1 MKTFLRFFPGLFA
14 AFIVADAGAAPVV
27 SNLTAAQ
34 RAGTELV
41 DISYD
46 LEAPGFGPVT
56 VTLEAS
62 IDGGATWTV
71 PVVSATGA
79 VGGSV
84 TPGTGKAIVWNAGV
98 DWLGK
103 YSTQMRFRVMA
114 DDLVLIPGGSFAMG
128 RTSGDTDADAP
139 SITVT
144 VSPFYIQQTETTK
157 AHWDEVRVWGLS
169 NGYTD
174 LASGAGKASNHPV
187 HSVTWWDVVK
197 WCNARSE
204 KESLTPVYTVSGAVM
219 RTGTTEPTV
228 NWSAN
233 GYRLPT
239 EAEWEK
245 AARGGVSGKRFP
257 WGTDTISHAQA
268 NYYGSSAS
276 AYDQSPIN
284 NHHPSYSAGGFAYTS
299 PVGSFGA
306 NPYGL
311 YDMAGNV
318 WEWIWDRYGS
328 SYYTTSNG
336 TTDPRGPASGGGRV
350 LRGGG
355 WGDSAVRARCAAR
368 QYFVPGYTG
377 IFLGFRPVC
386 SSIHAATGSADSA
399 NVTVD
404 TRVAPTV
411 TSPFASSL
419 TANGATLGG
428 EVTSDGGAAIS
439 ERGFVIAVTSGNNDP
454 LIGGPGV
461 TKVVAAGALG
471 SFSAMVSGLD
481 NAVGHTFKA
490 YAMNEKGVA
499 YSLPGSFVPLGN
511 NADLGLLTISTGTLS
526 PGFSGSITVYN
537 ITVGSEVTSISV
549 TPTVAESVATVKV
562 NGTSLTSGNSSA
574 PLNLNV
580 GTNPI
585 QIEVTAQNGSDQKT
599 YVVSVFRPG
608 PPKLTGTTLTS
619 FSGGGAVLGATVS
632 ESASGTV
639 TSRGFVVATASL
651 PTVGSATSFT
661 ASTGGLGSFSVT
673 ASGLSSGVRYFA
685 RPFAENQDGIGY
697 GNEVSFTTDTPVN
710 LGLGGIGQVANRE
723 IQAGEIQRF
732 QLTLDSAK
740 ALELLVSGAGS
751 GLQVRLRNASGAVL
765 ETSLSG
771 GISRKVLS
779 GSYTVEIENTSGE
792 PKTYTFDLDASNT
805 LSVTPV
811 VTLSPSSLISKK
823 LKPVSSTA
831 TIRNAGEL
839 PDKLRV
845 SATPGNRDFIV
856 SYSNGT
862 NITAAVVAGTHETA
876 NLESIDPGSVV
887 RISVTPN
894 RKTLDKKGKIV
905 RKTFTIQMTVSS
917 QTMSSNSSAGSV
929 RVSTK

>member
-1 MKTFLRFFPGLFA
+1 MKIFLRLSPGLFA
-14 AFIVADAGAAPVV
+14 AFIVSEASAAPVV
-27 SNLTAAQ
+27 SNLTATQ
-34 RAGTELV
+34 RAGTKLV

-46 LEAPGFGPVT
+46 LVAPGFGRVA

-62 IDGGATWTV
+62 SDGGATWTV
-71 PVVSATGA
+71 PVASATGE

-98 DWLGK
+98 DWLGN
-103 YSTQMRFRVMA
+103 YSTQMRFRVVA

-144 VSPFYIQQTETTK
+144 VSPFYIQLTETTK
-157 AHWDEVRVWGLS
+157 AHWDEVRAWGLS

-204 KESLTPVYTVSGAVM
+204 KEGLTPVYTVSAAVM
-219 RTGTTEPTV
+219 RTGTTEPTA

-268 NYYGSSAS
+268 NYYGSSS
-276 AYDQSPIN
+276 NAYDQSPIN

-299 PVGSFGA
+299 PVGSFAA
-306 NPYGL
+306 NQYGL

-318 WEWIWDRYGS
+318 WEWSWDRYGS

-336 TTDPRGPASGGGRV
+336 TTDPRGPASGAGRV

-355 WGDSAVRARCAAR
+355 WGDNAVRARCAGR
-368 QYFVPGYTG
+368 QYFAPGYQG

-411 TSPFASSL
+411 TSPSATSF

-428 EVTSDGGAAIS
+428 QVTSDGGAAIS
-439 ERGFVIAVTSGNNDP
+439 ERGFVYAVTSANNDAV
-454 LIGGPGV
+454 IGGPGV
-461 TKVVAAGALG
+461 MKVVVAGTIGIFRTVA
-471 SFSAMVSGLD
+471 SGLA
-481 NAVGHTFKA
+481 NAVNHTFKA
-490 YAMNEKGVA
+490 YATNEKGVG
-499 YSLPGSFVPLGN
+499 YSLPGSFLPLGN
-511 NADLGLLTISTGTLS
+511 NADLSSLTISTGTLS
-526 PGFSGSITVYN
+526 PGFSGNITAYN
-537 ITVGSEVTSISV
+537 VTVGSEITSISV

-580 GTNPI
+580 GSNTLLV
-585 QIEVTAQNGSDQKT
+585 QVTAQNGSDLKT
-599 YVVSVFRPG
+599 YSLNVVRPG
-608 PPKLTGTTLTS
+608 PPKLTGTALTS
-619 FSGGGAVLGATVS
+619 YTGSDAVLGATVS
-632 ESASGTV
+632 ESASGAV
-639 TSRGFVVATASL
+639 TSRGFVLATASL

-673 ASGLSSGVRYFA
+673 ASGLTSGVRYFA

-710 LGLGGIGQVANRE
+710 IGAGGVGQVANRE

-740 ALELLVSGAGS
+740 ALELLLNGAGG
-751 GLQVRLRNASGAVL
+751 GLQVRLRNASGSIL

-771 GISRKVLS
+771 AISRKVLS
-779 GSYTVEIENTSGE
+779 GSYTIEIENTSGD
-792 PKTYTFDLDASNT
+792 PKTYTFDLDASST
-805 LSVTPV
+805 ISVTPAI
-811 VTLSPSSLISKK
+811 TLSPSSVISKK

-845 SATPGNRDFIV
+845 GATPGNRDFIV
-856 SYSNGT
+856 SYSNGG
-862 NITAAVVAGTHETA
+862 NLTAAIVAGTHETPI
-876 NLESIDPGSVV
+876 LESIAPGSVV

-894 RKTLDKKGKIV
+894 RKTLNKKGKIV
-905 RKTFTIQMTVSS
+905 RKTFSIQMTVSS
-917 QTMSSNSSAGSV
+917 PLMTTNSATGSV

>member
-1 MKTFLRFFPGLFA
+1 MKTFLRLFPGLFA
-14 AFIVADAGAAPVV
+14 AFILTDASAAPVV

-34 RAGTELV
+34 RAGTKLV

-46 LEAPGFGPVT
+46 LVAPGFGLVT

-71 PVVSATGA
+71 PVASATGA

-103 YSTQMRFRVMA
+103 YSTQMRFRVVA

-157 AHWDEVRVWGLS
+157 AHWDEVRAWGLS

-204 KESLTPVYTVSGAVM
+204 KEGLTPVYSVSAAVM
-219 RTGTTEPTV
+219 RTGTTEPTA

-268 NYYGSSAS
+268 NYYGSSS
-276 AYDQSPIN
+276 NAYDQSPIN
-284 NHHPSYSAGGFAYTS
+284 NYHPSYSAGGFAYTS

-306 NPYGL
+306 NQYGL

-318 WEWIWDRYGS
+318 WEWSWDRYGS

-336 TTDPRGPASGGGRV
+336 TTDPRGPASGTGRV

-355 WGDSAVRARCAAR
+355 WGDSAVRARCAGR
-368 QYFVPGYTG
+368 QFFAPGYQG

-404 TRVAPTV
+404 TRVVPTV
-411 TSPFASSL
+411 TSPSATSL

-428 EVTSDGGAAIS
+428 EVTADGGAAIS

-454 LIGGPGV
+454 VIGGPGV
-461 TKVVAAGALG
+461 SKVVLAGALG
-471 SFSAMVSGLD
+471 SFTATVSGLD

-490 YAMNEKGVA
+490 YAMNEKGVS
-499 YSLPGSFVPLGN
+499 YSLPGSFVPLGK
-511 NADLGLLTISTGTLS
+511 NADLSSLTISDGTLS
-526 PGFSGSITVYN
+526 PGFATNISIYN
-537 ITVGSEVTSISV
+537 VTVGSEVASFFV
-549 TPTVAESVATVKV
+549 TPTVAESGATVKV
-562 NGTSLTSGNSSA
+562 NGTSLASGNSSS
-574 PLNLNV
+574 PVNLNV
-580 GTNPI
+580 GSNSI
-585 QIEVTAQNGSDQKT
+585 LVQVTAQNGSDSKT
-599 YVVSVFRPG
+599 YTLNVVRPG
-608 PPKLTGTTLTS
+608 PPKLTGTILTS
-619 FSGGGAVLGATVS
+619 FSGSSAVLGATVS

-639 TSRGFVVATASL
+639 TSRGFVLATASL
-651 PTVGSATSFT
+651 PKVGSATSFT

-697 GNEVSFTTDTPVN
+697 GNEVSFNTDTPVT
-710 LGLGGIGQVANRE
+710 LGPGGIGQVANRE

-740 ALELLVSGAGS
+740 ALELLLSGAGS

-779 GSYTVEIENTSGE
+779 GSYTVEIENTSGV
-792 PKTYTFDLDASNT
+792 PQTYTFDLDAST
-805 LSVTPV
+805 TIFVTPA

-856 SYSNGT
+856 SYSNGG
-862 NITAAVVAGTHETA
+862 NITAAVVAGIHETA
-876 NLESIDPGSVV
+876 DLESIDPGSVV
-887 RISVTPN
+887 RISVTPS

-905 RKTFTIQMTVSS
+905 RKTFNIQMTVSS
-917 QTMSSNSSAGSV
+917 QVMSNTTASGSV

>member
-1 MKTFLRFFPGLFA
+1 
-14 AFIVADAGAAPVV
+14 
-27 SNLTAAQ
+27 
-34 RAGTELV
+34 
-41 DISYD
+41 
-46 LEAPGFGPVT
+46 
-56 VTLEAS
+56 
-62 IDGGATWTV
+62 
-71 PVVSATGA
+71 
-79 VGGSV
+79 
-84 TPGTGKAIVWNAGV
+84 
-98 DWLGK
+98 
-103 YSTQMRFRVMA
+103 
-114 DDLVLIPGGSFAMG
+114 
-128 RTSGDTDADAP
+128 
-139 SITVT
+139 
-144 VSPFYIQQTETTK
+144 
-157 AHWDEVRVWGLS
+157 
-169 NGYTD
+169 
-174 LASGAGKASNHPV
+174 
-187 HSVTWWDVVK
+187 
-197 WCNARSE
+197 
-204 KESLTPVYTVSGAVM
+204 
-219 RTGTTEPTV
+219 
-228 NWSAN
+228 
-233 GYRLPT
+233 
-239 EAEWEK
+239 
-245 AARGGVSGKRFP
+245 
-257 WGTDTISHAQA
+257 
-268 NYYGSSAS
+268 
-276 AYDQSPIN
+276 
-284 NHHPSYSAGGFAYTS
+284 
-299 PVGSFGA
+299 
-306 NPYGL
+306 
-311 YDMAGNV
+311 
-318 WEWIWDRYGS
+318 
-328 SYYTTSNG
+328 
-336 TTDPRGPASGGGRV
+336 V